1 MDTAIASQLGYGAL
15 LLAGGAVVGWLLGRR
30 SRGVRALA
38 LQAELEQ
45 ARERL
50 ASYQDQVEKH
60 FGQTSELFG
69 DLTRQY
75 SAVWDHLA
83 EGARELCSERSP
95 AIGRGFSER
104 PLLISPSA
112 AEKAKDGETEG
123 AAERSE
129 EPPAADD
136 PESQGPSVP

>member
-1 MDTAIASQLGYGAL
+1 L
-15 LLAGGAVVGWLLGRR
+15 R
-30 SRGVRALA
+30 
-38 LQAELEQ
+38 AELDQ

-83 EGARELCSERSP
+83 EGARELCSEHSP
-95 AIGRGFSER
+95 AIGRGFSDR
-104 PLLISPSA
+104 PLLLTPSA
-112 AEKAKDGETEG
+112 EKGAEEG
-123 AAERSE
+123 AVKGPE
-129 EPPAADD
+129 ESPAAED
-136 PESQGPSVP
+136 PESQGPSVA